1 MTWKSRLKTASMIC
15 AVATLFAGPIS
26 SAHASLVVTPT
37 DDANILAN
45 TILGTGITL
54 VGAPTYIGAP
64 TQSGTFT
71 GGTDPGVGLGIAEGI
86 ILTSGDA
93 TLAPGPNNDGGAG
106 ADVGGAGDSD
116 LETLIGTTTN
126 DAASL
131 EFAFQFGD
139 GSVGG
144 DLFFDF
150 VFASEEYTEYIG
162 SFNDPFALIINGI
175 NVALAPD
182 GNTVSVDNVNCGS
195 PFVGAG
201 PNCGSYNNNDPD
213 DPGPPVFNIQYD
225 GFTDVFTAEVLGL
238 GAGTH
243 TAKFVIADAVDEQ
256 LDSAVFIAGES
267 FASSPPGP
275 SPLPEPATF
284 ALFGTGL
291 AALGLLARRQRKQA

>member
-1 MTWKSRLKTASMIC
+1 MNWKSRLKTASMIC

-26 SAHASLVVTPT
+26 SANASLVVTPS
-37 DDANILAN
+37 DDANALAN
-45 TILGTGITL
+45 AILGTGITL
-54 VGAPTYIGAP
+54 VGAPTYIGEP

-86 ILTSGDA
+86 ILTSGNA
-93 TLAPGPNNDGGAG
+93 LLAPRANTNDGAG
-106 ADVGGAGDSD
+106 ASLGTPGDPD
-116 LETLIGTTTN
+116 LDNQINNTTN

-131 EFAFQFGD
+131 EFTFQFGD

-150 VFASEEYTEYIG
+150 VFASEEYNEFVDQ
-162 SFNDPFALIINGI
+162 FNDPFALIINGI

-182 GNTVSVDNVNCGS
+182 GSTVSVNNVNCGN
-195 PFVGAG
+195 PFAGAG

-213 DPGPPVFNIQYD
+213 DPGPPDFDIEYD

-243 TAKFVIADAVDEQ
+243 TAKCVIADALDLQ

-267 FASSPPGP
+267 FASQPPDP

-291 AALGLLARRQRKQA
+291 AALGLLTRRQRKQA